1 MGFAI
6 EFGEFILNLH
16 YQSWLHLSI
25 FPKLGWFAVLCV
37 LGVAT
42 FAISAKICGVL
53 DIRELIN
60 LCKRRKNNE
69 ASQA

>member
-1 MGFAI
+1 MGGTI
-6 EFGEFILNLH
+6 EIGEFALNLH
-16 YQSWLHLSI
+16 YQNWLHLSI
-25 FPKLGWFAVLCV
+25 LPKLAYFAVLCV

-53 DIRELIN
+53 DIKELIN

>member
-1 MGFAI
+1 MGLAI
-6 EFGEFILNLH
+6 ETGEFALNLY
-16 YQSWLHLSI
+16 YQNWLHLSI
-25 FPKLGWFAVLCV
+25 YPKLCWFGILCI

-53 DIRELIN
+53 DIKDLIN

-69 ASQA
+69 ATQA